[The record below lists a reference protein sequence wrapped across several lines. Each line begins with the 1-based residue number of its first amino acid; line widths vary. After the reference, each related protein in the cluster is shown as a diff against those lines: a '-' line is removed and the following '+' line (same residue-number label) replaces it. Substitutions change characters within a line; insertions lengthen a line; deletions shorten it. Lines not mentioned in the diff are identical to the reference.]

1 MSKRHLELENKLE
14 NKKIK
19 NEQNTLQISPL
30 CTVLTAPPSKYERG
44 IMNFDNLVHISGRF
58 VADREDNLKYGK
70 HSNLVLKITKN
81 DHLILKE
88 FFGLVYKVMK
98 LRWNQKI
105 RDPVIGFKK
114 LVLPVC
120 TSCQLLDIIRPHLQT
135 QNSSILLDCDI
146 VVSGIL
152 FKDDNDVRLCMKMYD
167 VMIPSCSNMAD
178 RLSVYNDVNCKLNL
192 NDFKNG
198 KSQFVVFENPII
210 VSGTFYISEIRDI
223 QNSKYTKVFFQLS
236 SSDGQLFDAFIGNL
250 HETISVDYKKKI
262 VSPLQDLRLPVKLD
276 QDLASYI
283 YPYLDSPDTYYKC
296 DIHVSGLFVSGFKAY
311 LCLDMHDINVCD

>member
-14 NKKIK
+14 NKKIR

-30 CTVLTAPPSKYERG
+30 CAVLSAPPSKYERG
-44 IMNFDNLVHISGRF
+44 IMNFDQAVHIRGRF

-81 DHLILKE
+81 YHLILKD
-88 FFGLVYKVMK
+88 FFRLVYKVMK
-98 LRWNQKI
+98 LRWNQTI

-114 LVLPVC
+114 ILPVY
-120 TSCQLLDIIRPHLQT
+120 TSGQLLDIIRPHLQT

-146 VVSGIL
+146 VVSGIM

-167 VMIPSCSNMAD
+167 VIIPSCSNMTD
-178 RLSVYNDVNCKLNL
+178 RLSVSNDVNCKLIL
-192 NDFKNG
+192 SDSKNC
-198 KSQFVVFENPII
+198 KSQFVAFENPII
-210 VSGTFYISEIRDI
+210 VSGIFSISEIRDI

-250 HETISVDYKKKI
+250 RETVSADYMKNI
-262 VSPLQDLRLPVKLD
+262 VSPLQDLKLPVKLD
-276 QDLASYI
+276 PDLASYT
-283 YPYLDSPDTYYKC
+283 YPYLDSLDTYYKC
-296 DIHVSGLFVSGFKAY
+296 EIHISGLFVSGLKAY
-311 LCLDMHDINVCD
+311 LCLDMHDINICE